1 MEDDRVTVTLPP
13 VGNTL
18 LGAALE
24 HPLVALPA
32 RELRLGPDW
41 GLGLGGVVAVLLVGE
56 VQAVQVSV
64 TLNITPDS
72 PHREISIPTFQVL

>member
-1 MEDDRVTVTLPP
+1 MEDDRVTVTFPP

-32 RELRLGPDW
+32 RELRLGPDR
-41 GLGLGGVVAVLLVGE
+41 GSGLGGVVAVLLVGE
-56 VQAVQVSV
+56 VQAVKVSV

-72 PHREISIPTFQVL
+72 PHREISIQTFQVL